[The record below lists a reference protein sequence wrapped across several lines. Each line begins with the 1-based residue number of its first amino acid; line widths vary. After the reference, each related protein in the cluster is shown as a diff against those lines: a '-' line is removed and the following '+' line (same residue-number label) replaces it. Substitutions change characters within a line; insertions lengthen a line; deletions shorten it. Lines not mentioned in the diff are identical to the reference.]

1 MKKIFTRAFL
11 FLLAS
16 FLLTDLAAQ
25 VQDLTGIWRGYFIT
39 QGGEQYKFE
48 LQIEQDKNNSI
59 SGVSYSYL
67 STIFYG
73 KAVLTG
79 NYNKNSQNA
88 LVQEIKTVELRMM
101 GGNVACIM
109 KCMLQYVESGKEKF
123 LEGTFTSKFEKT
135 DTVQGANRGGDC
147 GDGRVY
153 LRKVITS
160 DFYVEPFLRKKE
172 MTASNTPKNSPLPK
186 TTTPP
191 VVKKAPPGKS
201 AIPPTKKIITKTNTP
216 ISNKNIAAK
225 KNTSTNRPDTKTN
238 QTLTKNIPRSKVD
251 SIKKIDINTSAD
263 DPTKKAITQKS
274 FINTPAILKT
284 RSNDLIRTIA
294 VRNPEINVRLY
305 DNGEIDDDTIS
316 VYMDK
321 RLILSKARLSD
332 KPLVLN
338 LKIDDDNNEHDLVM
352 VAENLG
358 RIPPNT
364 SLMIVQDGDKRYE
377 VRISSTLQRNAMIR
391 FHYQKEP

>member
-11 FLLAS
+11 FLVAS

-48 LQIEQDKNNSI
+48 LQIEHDKNNSI

-67 STIFYG
+67 STVFYG

-101 GGNVACIM
+101 GGSVACIM
-109 KCMLQYVESGKEKF
+109 KCMLQYVESGREKF

-160 DFYVEPFLRKKE
+160 DFYIEPFLRKKE
-172 MTASNTPKNSPLPK
+172 MTASNTPKAN
-186 TTTPP
+186 TPP
-191 VVKKAPPGKS
+191 VVTKTPPGKS
-201 AIPPTKKIITKTNTP
+201 TITPIKKTTAKTNTP
-216 ISNKNIAAK
+216 LSKNIAVK
-225 KNTSTNRPDTKTN
+225 KNTIPNKPDAKSN
-238 QTLTKNIPRSKVD
+238 QTLAKNTPRSKAD
-251 SIKKIDINTSAD
+251 SIKKIDVNTSVD
-263 DPTKKAITQKS
+263 DISKKPISQKS
-274 FINTPAILKT
+274 VINTPNILKT
-284 RSNDLIRTIA
+284 RSNDLIKTIA

-316 VYMDK
+316 VYMDN

-377 VRISSTLQRNAMIR
+377 VRISSNLQRNAMIR